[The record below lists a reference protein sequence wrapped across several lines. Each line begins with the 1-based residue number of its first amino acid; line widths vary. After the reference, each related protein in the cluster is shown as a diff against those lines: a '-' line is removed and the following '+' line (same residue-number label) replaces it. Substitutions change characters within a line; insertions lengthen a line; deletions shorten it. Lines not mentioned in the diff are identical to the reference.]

1 MRPLA
6 AILALLLTTSTPARA
21 QSPFAPLEFLVGS
34 CWTGAFPD
42 GKTTDEHCFEWVFD
56 HKFIRDRHVVR
67 GGEPYSGETLYSID
81 PTTKGIA
88 FQYYSSAGFVMSGT
102 AEPTAE
108 GIVFPQK
115 RGEAEMKAIWTR
127 VGSDGYRVWNGQK
140 AAAEWKTLWTMDL
153 KRSAARTAAP
163 PASAPRPRTH

>member
-1 MRPLA
+1 MRRLA
-6 AILALLLTTSTPARA
+6 AILAILLTSATPARA

-34 CWTGAFPD
+34 CWIGSFPG

-67 GGEPYSGETLYSID
+67 GGEPYSGETIYSAD
-81 PTTKGIA
+81 SATKRIT
-88 FQYYSSAGFVMSGT
+88 FQYYSSAGFIVAGT

-115 RGEAEMKAIWTR
+115 RGDVETKSIWTR
-127 VGSDGYRVWNGQK
+127 VGNDGYRVWNGEK
-140 AAAEWKTLWTMDL
+140 AGAEWKTLWTMDL
-153 KRSAARTAAP
+153 KRSAARTVAP
-163 PASAPRPRTH
+163 PASAPRHQTR